1 MGNSTLP
8 IPRVIGMVVGSWVL
22 GFLIGSMFAL
32 MAVSVVRANS
42 QVGEFPV
49 KKTMLI
55 GGILGAVIGSIS
67 LLIFIYS

>member
-8 IPRVIGMVVGSWVL
+8 IPRVIGMVVGSCVL

-32 MAVSVVRANS
+32 MAVSVVRANRP
-42 QVGEFPV
+42 VGEFPV

-55 GGILGAVIGSIS
+55 GGILGAVVGSIS